1 MPFIFNLLGR
11 FVALLDKT
19 SPTTGDNM
27 DDNEMDLLESVVP
40 GLIGEFLQRFD
51 ILKSIDLLAPVG
63 RRVLSEHL
71 HLSERVLRSQTDV
84 LKTQGLLTSSQAGM
98 MLSDEGRRVMNGLEP
113 VANRFLGLTSQEKL
127 LAERL
132 DIERCFIVR
141 GDRADGDAVTKQLG
155 TILNDALAKL
165 LPEGNN
171 TIVVMGGSTMASVA
185 MQLSPE
191 LSNNRKLTFVPG
203 RGGIGESVDKQA
215 NSVAALMAKRTR
227 GEAKSLY
234 IPEQLSESTYH
245 PLLNE
250 PTVKPVLDLISHAGV
265 AIHGIGKAGDMAR
278 RRGVNE
284 EILSYLRKAKA
295 VGEAFGS
302 FYNREG
308 RILYQVHRIGLQL
321 NDVQHFNHVFAVASG
336 HDKAQAI
343 ESYMKIAPHQTILIT
358 DEGAANVILKK

>member
-1 MPFIFNLLGR
+1 
-11 FVALLDKT
+11 
-19 SPTTGDNM
+19 M

-40 GLIGEFLQRFD
+40 GLISEFLQRFD

-84 LKTQGLLTSSQAGM
+84 LKSQGLLKTSPAGM
-98 MLSDEGRRVMNGLEP
+98 SLSDEGPRVMNGLEP
-113 VANRFLGLTSQEKL
+113 VANRFLGLTSQEKQ

-132 DIERCFIVR
+132 NIERCFIVR
-141 GDRADGDAVTKQLG
+141 GDQAESPVVSKQLG
-155 TILNDALAKL
+155 IVLNDALAKL

-185 MQLSPE
+185 TRLKPE
-191 LSNNRKLTFVPG
+191 LSQHRQLIFVPG
-203 RGGIGESVDKQA
+203 RGGIGESVSKQA
-215 NSVAALMAKRTR
+215 NSVAATMAKQTA

-250 PTVKPVLDLISHAGV
+250 PTVRPVLDLIVHAGV
-265 AIHGIGKAGDMAR
+265 AIHGIGRADAMAQ
-278 RRGVNE
+278 RRGVNS
-284 EILSYLRKAKA
+284 EIKSYLRKARA

-302 FYNREG
+302 FYNKEG

-321 NDVQHFNHVFAVASG
+321 QDVQHFNHVFAVAGG

-358 DEGAANVILKK
+358 DEGAANVILKKWGQLWLNFLK